1 MLLFLY
7 VHITHSSAEHSV
19 IYDHLFPSLI
29 KLHASVFLL
38 LGYNLLTSVFLY
50 IIYNKI
56 RKRPSEAEGLIGN
69 AVIFPISVVMWLVH
83 AGRGMQH
90 AERSRSLPVA
100 DSSKLTL
107 LLQGNCLQRLP
118 NTEENLWLSG
128 DGTLICLKTLQHL
141 KPDTRVSQNFIWM

>member
-69 AVIFPISVVMWLVH
+69 TVIFPISVVMWLV
-83 AGRGMQH
+83 H

-107 LLQGNCLQRLP
+107 LLQGNCLQILP

>member
-69 AVIFPISVVMWLVH
+69 TVIFPISVVMWLV
-83 AGRGMQH
+83 H